1 MKIDEAFISRVLH
14 GIFLSTLLSFGR
26 LHLMKGSSHF
36 PRGKSPMQPSKKRG
50 VCGGGGT
57 LESRLE

>member
-1 MKIDEAFISRVLH
+1 MGLLVV
-14 GIFLSTLLSFGR
+14 FLSTLLSFGR

-50 VCGGGGT
+50 VCGGVWEGGGGGGT